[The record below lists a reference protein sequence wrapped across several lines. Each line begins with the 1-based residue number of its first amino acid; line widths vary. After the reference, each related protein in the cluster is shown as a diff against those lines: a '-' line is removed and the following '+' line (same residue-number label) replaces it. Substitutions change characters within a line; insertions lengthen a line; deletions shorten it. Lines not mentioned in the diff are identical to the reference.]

1 MPCISSDCVPELALI
16 AIGRYAQIGSYG
28 FGCANG
34 GGLPNGTLG
43 YLTQKIDQRGKSN
56 ANSTTS
62 KGSALEGC
70 NGKSS
75 VNSNSQNQGV
85 GALESIYSL
94 NPKIDGY
101 GRLIIDITAQSSIDT
116 SYSSSS
122 QTTFSHVQQLSSP
135 GFPTI
140 DTTASSKSESISSSK
155 QTCTF
160 IPCDYSQ
167 CQISDCGYFVCEDDC
182 TYSDSSSSNPSITFN
197 GQGSCL
203 YSDGSCSAISYD
215 EAGQPYPN
223 QCEASNSSNDST
235 NCNFSI
241 PCPELTEASST
252 CTSITYECLAE
263 TSSGSQSC
271 LSACGTTGPAANTSS
286 SVSISSKTLTV
297 SQAFTISDAKKLS
310 VQQVETLLAL
320 DEANSPK
327 SPCGEICE
335 TNDGKDGCWI
345 GASGTITTPVSNTG
359 SSYYSAFKLKIGMY
373 KKDMD
378 DQKILRVKGT
388 VYFYENSLPECCC
401 GTGNTQVIFSA
412 SFNINNSKNMEIN
425 GGKDEFCSADVIK
438 KNNDELQ
445 DYVDSNIVACY
456 VIDKVTYI

>member
-1 MPCISSDCVPELALI
+1 MPCISSDCVPELSLI
-16 AIGRYAQIGSYG
+16 AIGRYAQVGSYG
-28 FGCANG
+28 FGCANEG
-34 GGLPNGTLG
+34 ELPNGTLG
-43 YLTQKIDQRGKSN
+43 YLTQSIEQKGQSN

-62 KGSALEGC
+62 KGSVFEGC
-70 NGKSS
+70 AGKSS
-75 VNSNSQNQGV
+75 VNSNSTNNGN
-85 GALESIYSL
+85 GSLNSIYTL
-94 NPKIDGY
+94 KPKIDQY
-101 GRLIIDITAQSSIDT
+101 GRLIIDTTAQYSIDA
-116 SYSSSS
+116 SYLSSS
-122 QTTFSHVQQLSSP
+122 QNTFVHSQTLSTP

-140 DTTASSKSESISSSK
+140 TTTASSKSESSSNSK

-167 CQISDCGYFVCEDDC
+167 CEIGDCGYFVCEDDC
-182 TYSDSSSSNPSITFN
+182 KYSDSSSSNPSITLN
-197 GQGSCL
+197 GEGSCL
-203 YSDGSCSAISYD
+203 YSDGSCSVISRD
-215 EAGQPYPN
+215 EAGQAYPN
-223 QCEASNSSNDST
+223 QCESDNSSNNST

-241 PCPELTEASST
+241 PCPDLESVSST
-252 CTSITYECLAE
+252 CTSIVYECEAE
-263 TSSGSQSC
+263 TTSGSQGC
-271 LSACGTTGPAANTSS
+271 LDTCNTTGPSTTTSS
-286 SVSISSKTLTV
+286 STSLGSRTLTV
-297 SQAFTISDAKKLS
+297 SQAFTISQAKSLS
-310 VQQVETLLAL
+310 VQQVETLLGL

-345 GASGTITTPVSNTG
+345 GASGTITTPVSNTN

-378 DQKILRVKGT
+378 DQKILSVKGQ

-401 GTGNTQVIFSA
+401 GTGDTEVIFSA

-425 GGKDEFCSADVIK
+425 AGKDEFCSADVIK